1 MVGDVPIVSVIIPC
15 YNMGEF
21 ISEAI
26 ASVQAQTFTGYEII
40 VVDDGSDEAGTVT
53 LLDELAASGGITLLR
68 TVNRGVAAARN
79 SAIRAARGRYILP
92 LDADDLIAPD
102 FLEKAISL
110 LESLSESGIVCCDAQ
125 LLGDASGVLSLPEF
139 SVRRLLSENLL
150 FATSLFCKS
159 DWQAVG
165 GYCEAMRYGWE
176 DWEFWI
182 AMTSR
187 QKVSVHTIPEPLFSY
202 RIRKRSRDRSM
213 TSMHKVAML
222 LFIMA
227 RHWRCY
233 LHTPGSVLML
243 LANAK
248 SFATRCRHDG

>member
-40 VVDDGSDEAGTVT
+40 VVDDGSDQSSTIV
-53 LLDELAASGGITLLR
+53 LLNELAASADITLLR

-79 SAIRAARGRYILP
+79 SAIRAARGRYVLP

-102 FLEKAISL
+102 FLEKAIAL
-110 LESLSESGIVCCDAQ
+110 LESLSDSGIVCCDAQ
-125 LLGDASGVLSLPEF
+125 LFGDASGVLSLPEF
-139 SVRRLLSENLL
+139 SVQRLLSENLL

-187 QKVSVHTIPEPLFSY
+187 QQIPVQRIPEALFSY

-213 TSMHKVAML
+213 SSVRKVAML
-222 LFIMA
+222 LLIMA

-233 LHTPGSVLML
+233 LHSPGSVLML
-243 LANAK
+243 LSNAK
-248 SFATRCRHDG
+248 SFAKRCRYDI